1 MAEKFKSR
9 DDVVKLAAEV
19 KRRRLVRGLTLKD
32 IESSQGI
39 NCGQVS
45 RIESARF
52 RTYSRNLQKLCQF
65 LQIEVAPVRPLGERI
80 EQFALRSSKHRAA
93 AEDLLNA
100 LERLP

>member
-1 MAEKFKSR
+1 FKSR
-9 DDVVKLAAEV
+9 DDIEKLAVAV
-19 KRRRLVRGLTLKD
+19 KQRRLERGLTLKE
-32 IESSQGI
+32 IENSQGI
-39 NCGQVS
+39 NCGQIS

-52 RTYSRNLQKLCQF
+52 KTNSRNLQKLCTY
-65 LQIEVAPVRPLGERI
+65 LQIPIAPVLPLGERI